1 MNGMIHYDYYIIGSM
16 FNDAAAFR
24 QLGMPRVKS
33 LLVHGVAGVGKST
46 IVRQVTE

>member
-1 MNGMIHYDYYIIGSM
+1 MMSELAYDIILGTM

-33 LLVHGVAGVGKST
+33 VLVHGVAGVGKNT
-46 IVRQVTE
+46 LVR